1 MKRQNFKEILLF
13 LICFNCF
20 GFASAQELLKG
31 SLTLKSDLNLASQK
45 PWKLVV
51 KRIDLG
57 GYSGNSDTIL
67 VKGIALKYK
76 TELTEPCYLSVDFY
90 WKDRKFTT
98 YSFWAM
104 PATYEI
110 GFANNLIPMIKDSVI
125 SQVTIGIEHLIAQH
139 IKYAK
144 EAERVVGDV
153 NYENQKIADVETKIW
168 KIRDSFENLI
178 DSNIYLSA
186 VNKNPNSVIGLY
198 ALLKFAERPYGKA
211 RTINEPKKIDSLLN
225 TLDPTIKALP
235 SARKLFSTINLE
247 AELKVGNAMKDIA
260 LPNAVGK
267 IYKISDFRGKYLLVD
282 FWASWCTPC
291 RAEHPNLIKIFN
303 KYSNSGF
310 QIIGITRDQPLRKV
324 DWLDAIKKDKIDI
337 WLQLSDFN
345 NTAQKVYNV
354 EAIPVNYL
362 VNPAGIIIGRNLRG
376 EALEKELKKIFK
388 K

>member
-282 FWASWCTPC
+282 FWASW
-291 RAEHPNLIKIFN
+291 
-303 KYSNSGF
+303 
-310 QIIGITRDQPLRKV
+310 
-324 DWLDAIKKDKIDI
+324 
-337 WLQLSDFN
+337 
-345 NTAQKVYNV
+345 
-354 EAIPVNYL
+354 
-362 VNPAGIIIGRNLRG
+362 
-376 EALEKELKKIFK
+376 
-388 K
+388 